1 MPLAITDYARS
12 PRTNAI
18 QAVALALSLL
28 RRAPR
33 SAPAAVRKAAKRL
46 RDAVTELQSRRRAR
60 RNAPAK
66 KADPR
71 VINTALDT
79 AWGALRDALAAVARL
94 PRERY
99 PASAEAQR
107 LIDLLFPEALA
118 FLKLEYNAVW
128 VESDETLRAMRQDD
142 TAAALAPLVHAD
154 LVAEVARAHKA
165 FGDAVGMTAEVEPA
179 APAVDVAEALTRVQ
193 AAITSY
199 AVQVVAAAEEA
210 DEETVTQYR
219 HALAPIIEQ
228 RAKARKGAKAEATDD
243 GAEEG
248 EEETEEESGE
258 EGTGEEGDAPAND
271 ADGAEKTEED
281 VARVA

>member
-33 SAPAAVRKAAKRL
+33 NAPAAVRKAAKRL

-71 VINTALDT
+71 VANTALDT
-79 AWGALRDALAAVARL
+79 AWGALRDVLAAVARL

-99 PASAEAQR
+99 PASAEARR
-107 LIDLLFPEALA
+107 LLDVLFPEALA

-128 VESDETLRAMRQDD
+128 VESDETLRAMRGDN
-142 TAAALAPLVHAD
+142 TAAALRPLVHAD
-154 LVAEVARAHKA
+154 LVTEVARAHKA
-165 FGDAVGMTAEVEPA
+165 FGDIVGMTAEVDPA
-179 APAVDVAEALTRVQ
+179 APAVNVAEALTRVQ

-210 DEETVTQYR
+210 DEVTLARYE
-219 HALAPIIEQ
+219 HALAPITEQ
-228 RAKARKGAKAEATDD
+228 RAKARKGAKAEEATDD
-243 GAEEG
+243 AEETS
-248 EEETEEESGE
+248 EEETAEEDAE
-258 EGTGEEGDAPAND
+258 EEGDAPAND
-271 ADGAEKTEED
+271 ADGTETTEED

>member
-33 SAPAAVRKAAKRL
+33 DAPAAVRKAAKRL

-128 VESDETLRAMRQDD
+128 VESDEALRAMREYD

-165 FGDAVGMTAEVEPA
+165 FGDAVGMTAEVER

-219 HALAPIIEQ
+219 HALAPITEQ

-243 GAEEG
+243 EAEEDEEGTEEEAGGEGAEEG
-248 EEETEEESGE
+248 G
-258 EGTGEEGDAPAND
+258 APAND
-271 ADGAEKTEED
+271 ADGAEKIEED

>member
-28 RRAPR
+28 RRTPR
-33 SAPAAVRKAAKRL
+33 DAPAAVRKAAKRL

-128 VESDETLRAMRQDD
+128 VESDEALRAMREYD

-165 FGDAVGMTAEVEPA
+165 FGDAVGMTAEVER
-179 APAVDVAEALTRVQ
+179 APAVDVAEALTGVQ

-219 HALAPIIEQ
+219 HALAPITEQ
-228 RAKARKGAKAEATDD
+228 RAKARKGAKAGEETVEE
-243 GAEEG
+243 GEEEEG
-248 EEETEEESGE
+248 EEETE
-258 EGTGEEGDAPAND
+258 EEGDAPAND
-271 ADGAEKTEED
+271 ADGAEEKEED